1 MLCKLGLYTCLT
13 PASSRGLSAGPPG
26 SPSSSACST
35 GTCPLSILDAVFPW
49 IGRFARQL
57 VGRFAR
63 QLVGPFARQQVG
75 PFARHLVGP
84 FSRHLKDPFSRHL
97 VGLICTSMLAKT
109 LSWLQTVAMG
119 LYNVQ
124 TAKRDGIYTVYSP
137 SPYMCHFE
145 AKFH

>member
-49 IGRFARQL
+49 IGRFCQAA
-57 VGRFAR
+57 GRPLCQATGRPLCQAAGRPLCQASGRPLFQAYER
-63 QLVGPFARQQVG
+63 PLFQASGRPHMYEYAG
-75 PFARHLVGP
+75 
-84 FSRHLKDPFSRHL
+84 
-97 VGLICTSMLAKT
+97 

-119 LYNVQ
+119 LYKLPKGMVF
-124 TAKRDGIYTVYSP
+124 IL
-137 SPYMCHFE
+137 
-145 AKFH
+145 

>member
-57 VGRFAR
+57 LGRFAR

-84 FSRHLKDPFSRHL
+84 FSRHMKDPFSRHL
-97 VGLICTSMLAKT
+97 VGLICTSMLASPGSR
-109 LSWLQTVAMG
+109 LSQWACTNCQKG
-119 LYNVQ
+119 WYLYCELPLSLYV
-124 TAKRDGIYTVYSP
+124 S
-137 SPYMCHFE
+137 F
-145 AKFH
+145 